1 VSHRVFDFQQEVQM
15 QTIDEVMTKN
25 PLTVDESAPVS
36 DAARMMRDANIGDVL
51 VTRSDGSVCGIV
63 TDRDLALNVVAEG
76 NDPAS
81 MVVRDVCNHTIESV
95 ASSDPVGKAVQ
106 VMSER
111 AIRRLPVIDDG
122 TLVGIVTLG
131 DLAIERDPQSALA
144 NISEAPPNN

>member
-1 VSHRVFDFQQEVQM
+1 M
-15 QTIDEVMTKN
+15 QTIDEVMTRN
-25 PLTVDESAPVS
+25 PLTVDETAPVS
-36 DAARMMRDANIGDVL
+36 EAARMMRDSNIGDVL

-63 TDRDLALNVVAEG
+63 TDRDLALAVVAEG

-95 ASSDPVGKAVQ
+95 ASSDPVGKAVK

-122 TLVGIVTLG
+122 ALVGIVSLG

>member
-1 VSHRVFDFQQEVQM
+1 M
-15 QTIDEVMTKN
+15 QTIEEVMTRN

-36 DAARMMRDANIGDVL
+36 EAARIMRDANIGDVL
-51 VTRSDGSVCGIV
+51 VSRSDGSICGIV

-95 ASSDPVGKAVQ
+95 ESGDPVGKAVKL
-106 VMSER
+106 MSER

-122 TLVGIVTLG
+122 RLVGIVSLG
-131 DLAIERDPQSALA
+131 DLAIERDPESALA

>member
-1 VSHRVFDFQQEVQM
+1 M
-15 QTIDEVMTKN
+15 QTIDEVMTRN
-25 PLTVDESAPVS
+25 PLTVDETAPVS
-36 DAARMMRDANIGDVL
+36 EAARMMRDSNIGDVL

-63 TDRDLALNVVAEG
+63 TDRDLALAVVAEG
-76 NDPAS
+76 NDAAS

-95 ASSDPVGKAVQ
+95 ASSDPVGKAVK

-122 TLVGIVTLG
+122 ALVGIVSLG

>member
-1 VSHRVFDFQQEVQM
+1 M

-36 DAARMMRDANIGDVL
+36 EAARMMRDANIGDVL

-63 TDRDLALNVVAEG
+63 TDRDLALSVVAEG

-106 VMSER
+106 MMSER

>member
-1 VSHRVFDFQQEVQM
+1 M
-15 QTIDEVMTKN
+15 QTIEEVMTRD

-36 DAARMMRDANIGDVL
+36 EAARIMREANIGDVL
-51 VTRSDGSVCGIV
+51 VSRSDGSVCGIV

-95 ASSDPVGKAVQ
+95 ESGDPVGKAVKM
-106 VMSER
+106 MSER

-122 TLVGIVTLG
+122 RLVGIVTLG
-131 DLAIERDPQSALA
+131 DLAIERDPASALA

>member
-1 VSHRVFDFQQEVQM
+1 M
-15 QTIDEVMTKN
+15 QTIDEVMTRN
-25 PLTVDESAPVS
+25 PLTVDETAPVS
-36 DAARMMRDANIGDVL
+36 EAARMMRDSNIGDVL

-63 TDRDLALNVVAEG
+63 TDRDLALAVVAEG

-95 ASSDPVGKAVQ
+95 ASSDPVGKAVK

-122 TLVGIVTLG
+122 SLVGIVSLG

>member
-1 VSHRVFDFQQEVQM
+1 M

-106 VMSER
+106 MMSER

>member
-1 VSHRVFDFQQEVQM
+1 M

-36 DAARMMRDANIGDVL
+36 EAARMMRDANIGDVL

>member
-1 VSHRVFDFQQEVQM
+1 M

-36 DAARMMRDANIGDVL
+36 EAARMMRDANIGDVL
-51 VTRSDGSVCGIV
+51 VTRSDGTVCGIV
-63 TDRDLALNVVAEG
+63 TDRDLALSVVAEG

-111 AIRRLPVIDDG
+111 AIRRLPVIDEG

>member
-1 VSHRVFDFQQEVQM
+1 M

-36 DAARMMRDANIGDVL
+36 EAARVMRDANIGDVL